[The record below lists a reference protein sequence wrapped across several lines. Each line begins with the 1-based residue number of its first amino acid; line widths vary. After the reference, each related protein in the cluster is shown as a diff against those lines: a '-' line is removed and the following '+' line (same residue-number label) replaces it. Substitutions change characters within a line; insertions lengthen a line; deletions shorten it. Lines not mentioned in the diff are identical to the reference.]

1 VSIAHGMDSY
11 NESLIK
17 RNPSLCLSYTVRKPF
32 KESSHMNRNSYYPFT
47 NTPLPYS
54 YDALEPFIDE
64 ETMHLHHDRHLQT
77 YIDNLN
83 RFLEENPSLQK
94 FSLEELLTIWRR
106 LPCHL
111 QTPLCNSAGGVYNH
125 RFYFDS
131 MTPPGSS
138 CSAPRLFEA
147 MSCQFGSP
155 ENFRAQFK
163 EAALSVFGSGYAW
176 LVLDRGCLKIVTSA
190 NQNTPLT
197 CSRTLIL
204 NIDVWEHAYY
214 LKHYNLRADYIDDWF
229 RVVNWKMAENRYTE
243 GTPSEEF
250 Q

>member
-1 VSIAHGMDSY
+1 MDSY
-11 NESLIK
+11 NESLVK
-17 RNPSLCLSYTVRKPF
+17 RNTSLCLSYTVRKPF
-32 KESSHMNRNSYYPFT
+32 KESSPMNRNSYYPFI

-64 ETMHLHHDRHLQT
+64 ETMYLHHDRHLQT

-83 RFLEENPSLQK
+83 RFLEEHPSLQK
-94 FSLEELLTIWRR
+94 FSLEELLSIWRR

-111 QTPLCNSAGGVYNH
+111 QTPLRNNAGGVYNH

-155 ENFRAQFK
+155 ENFRSQFK

-176 LVLDRGCLKIVTSA
+176 LVLDRRRLKIVTSA